1 MSGSLDPNQL
11 VTEALAASGQ
21 VKLATLLAA
30 LVPVEELRAVGKKF
44 GVAPKGYRIER
55 APIGKIAELL
65 AESQEPK
72 VLEAATGALAAI
84 VNVSGGP
91 PSDEVPAP
99 TEGVVTSLRAQ
110 VELKQV
116 ETEQAKADVER
127 HRAQIQ
133 QLRERD
139 VAFQRRLDAEFER
152 QARLAAEI
160 NQLRLQMARDEG
172 GTAAANVDS
181 TLVHDLQRDLD
192 LLTQTEE
199 TNRRRL
205 SEQSTRIRELESEV
219 EDLLARVPKHRRR
232 KEPPPPPPPL
242 PEQFRLPHWNPSFY
256 KSLGDKDR
264 RSIEAAMR
272 AVLLF
277 CTEGPAYPGL
287 EVKQIEGQDLWSLRA
302 SLKLRV
308 YFRLRDDGD
317 AEFVALADR
326 EDQHTT
332 LRRLKER

>member
-1 MSGSLDPNQL
+1 MRRSWQRWTSALTK
-11 VTEALAASGQ
+11 VTNAA
-21 VKLATLLAA
+21 
-30 LVPVEELRAVGKKF
+30 
-44 GVAPKGYRIER
+44 
-55 APIGKIAELL
+55 
-65 AESQEPK
+65 
-72 VLEAATGALAAI
+72 
-84 VNVSGGP
+84 
-91 PSDEVPAP
+91 PAP
-99 TEGVVTSLRAQ
+99 GADEAQGSTESVVASLRAQ
-110 VELKQV
+110 FELKQV
-116 ETEQAKADVER
+116 EADQAKADVER

-133 QLRERD
+133 KLRERE
-139 VAFQRRLDAEFER
+139 AEFQRRLDAEFER
-152 QARLAAEI
+152 QARLSAEI
-160 NQLRLQMARDEG
+160 KQLRLQLIRCEG
-172 GTAAANVDS
+172 DVETTSDPAV
-181 TLVHDLQRDLD
+181 VHELQRDFD
-192 LLTQTEE
+192 LLTDAEAN
-199 TNRRRL
+199 NRRRL
-205 SEQSTRIRELESEV
+205 SEQSARIRELESEI

-232 KEPPPPPPPL
+232 KEPPPPLPPL